1 MAVATSTAL
10 ATAVVASGAFSAMN
24 SLKAGNQQAKA
35 FTDQADFNAGI
46 YDMQGT
52 MIQEKKKVQDYQ
64 YGRAIAR
71 MRSSVISKT
80 AGKGLTLSGSPLAIM
95 ADNESQMLFD
105 QAISD
110 YNLSV
115 QGNFA
120 TSAAA
125 NTRYAGAQNA
135 RLATTQGRT
144 NAFSTVLNTATNF
157 ALLKGFG
164 MPKAG
169 KL

>member
-10 ATAVVASGAFSAMN
+10 ATAVVASGAFSAM
-24 SLKAGNQQAKA
+24 SSAKGGRQQAKSFA
-35 FTDQADFNAGI
+35 DQAEYNAQI
-46 YDMQGT
+46 YDMQGA
-52 MIQEKKKVQDYQ
+52 MIQEKKKIQDYQ
-64 YGRAIAR
+64 NSRQIGR
-71 MRSSVISKT
+71 MRSSIISKT
-80 AGKGLTLSGSPLAIM
+80 AGKGFTFSGTPLAVM

-115 QGNFA
+115 ERNYA
-120 TSAAA
+120 SSAAS
-125 NTRYAGAQNA
+125 NLRYGGASQA
-135 RLATTQGRT
+135 RLAKTQGLT

-157 ALLKGFG
+157 ALLKGIG